1 MMRAAKGAALR
12 RATIAAPIRF
22 DRSLFRVQGTARL
35 RAAAARI
42 LGRALEAADPYAAT
56 RRHLRLAGDRLL
68 VAGRPF
74 SIPRGARVVVVGVG
88 KAGAPMA
95 RAVEDVLGSRITSG
109 VVTVKRGYTLP
120 LRRIAL
126 REAAHP
132 VPDAAGEA
140 AAREMMDAVRDLRP
154 RDLVLCLISGGGSA
168 LLPLARPG
176 VALDEVVRT
185 TELLLRSGATI
196 REMNTVRKHL
206 SAIAGGQLARAV
218 SPARLVTLIVS
229 DVVGTPL
236 DVVASGPTVPDPTT
250 YADALRVLDAYDL
263 ASRVPAAVR
272 RTLRRGVRS
281 ALPET
286 PKPGDAAFRSAHVVV
301 VADNAAAARAAVSE
315 ARRLGFRARLLS
327 TYIEGEA
334 RAIGRTL
341 GGVARQMAETG
352 DPIGRPACLVA
363 GGETTV
369 TMRGSGKGG
378 RNQELALAGALSL
391 EDVPHA
397 LLVSFATDGGDGPT
411 DAAGGVADGTTL
423 RRARAQGLDPMRH
436 LNDNN
441 AYPLLAAVGDLIR
454 TGPTNTNVADLMLV
468 LCGGPGSAAPRH
480 ASAARGRGARGGPLR
495 APGEQ
500 RRP

>member
-1 MMRAAKGAALR
+1 MAAR
-12 RATIAAPIRF
+12 PIRF
-22 DRSLFRVQGTARL
+22 DRALFRVRGTARL
-35 RAAAARI
+35 RGAAARI
-42 LGRALEAADPYAAT
+42 LARALEAVDPYAAT
-56 RRHLRLAGDRLL
+56 RRHLRLSGERLF
-68 VAGRPF
+68 VAGRPVL
-74 SIPRGARVVVVGVG
+74 IPRGARVVVVGAG

-95 RAVEDVLGSRITSG
+95 RAVEDVLGGRITSG
-109 VVTVKRGYTLP
+109 IVTVKRGYTMP

-126 REAAHP
+126 REAGHP

-140 AAREMMDAVRDLRP
+140 SAREMLDAVRGLRA
-154 RDLVLCLISGGGSA
+154 RDVVLCLISGGGSA
-168 LLPLARPG
+168 LLPLAQRG
-176 VALDEVVRT
+176 VALREMVRT

-218 SPARLVTLIVS
+218 APARLVTLIVS

-250 YADALRVLDAYDL
+250 YADAVRVLEAYGL
-263 ASRVPAAVR
+263 MARVPAAVR
-272 RTLRRGVRS
+272 RTLRRGLRGD
-281 ALPET
+281 LPDT
-286 PKPGDAAFRSAHVVV
+286 PKPGDPAFRSARVVV

-315 ARRLGFRARLLS
+315 ARRLGFHARLLS

-334 RAIGRTL
+334 RAVGQTL
-341 GGVARQMAETG
+341 GGIVRQMADTG
-352 DPIGRPACLVA
+352 EPIGRPACLVA

-369 TMRGSGKGG
+369 TMRGSGTGG

-423 RRARAQGLDPMRH
+423 ARARARGLDPMRH

-454 TGPTNTNVADLMLV
+454 TGPTNTNVADLMLL
-468 LCGGPGSAAPRH
+468 LCG
-480 ASAARGRGARGGPLR
+480 ASGRGARGGPLR